1 MGSKSTSSTRRTVYG
16 STTTSNPYAY
26 SKTNNDG
33 TTSGFQKGTAFQS
46 IYDFVNKSANSLLE
60 EYLNP
65 NLNTVTNQAKLNS
78 FANTLSSHTRSSLEN
93 DIINSLSKRNL
104 LRSSQANDLYK
115 NLANQNAAS
124 VANYANDLISNSQES
139 TAKMLSNLLSYYM
152 LGSNYLSGMQNNS
165 LSASQGNATQY
176 NNSNGN
182 SANSMQDALMR
193 AVLVALTGTPI

>member
-1 MGSKSTSSTRRTVYG
+1 MGTKSSSTTKRTVYG
-16 STTTSNPYAY
+16 NTTTSNPYAY

-60 EYLNP
+60 DYLNP
-65 NLNTVTNQAKLNS
+65 NLNSVTNQAKLNS
-78 FANTLSSHTRSSLEN
+78 FANTLSQQTKSSLEN

-104 LRSSQANDLYK
+104 VRSSQAGDLYK

-124 VANYANDLISNSQES
+124 IANYANELISNSQND

-152 LGSNYLSGMQNNS
+152 LGANYLSGMQNNS

-176 NNSNGN
+176 NNSTGN
-182 SANSMQDALMR
+182 NSMHDVLLKAALM
-193 AVLVALTGTPI
+193 AAAGTPI